1 MESKS
6 MLNALLASSDASLW
20 LPHSAVDS
28 AHVDNLFYGVLWV
41 NVIFSALIL
50 VMLAIFVFKYRH
62 RAGVTGHDSS
72 AGHSTAL
79 ELTWTIIPTLIVLVI
94 FYYGFK
100 GYLHAGVIPPTA
112 YEVTVNGRT
121 WQWGYKYPGGYSSP
135 DGMLHVPVNTKIGLV
150 LESEDVIHD
159 FYVPAFRMKKDV
171 VPGRYNR
178 TWFEANEIGTY
189 DVYCGMYCGA
199 QHSVMLSKVKVESKE
214 DFDKFMV
221 IAKNPFKTHTP
232 IEVGE
237 MIYKTRGCANCH
249 SVTGPIITG
258 PTWQN
263 MYGSEV
269 PLADGRKVPAD
280 DAYVTESIEYPA
292 AKIHAG
298 FPNVMPPFTGQFTP
312 RELGAIIWYMKSIST
327 NFKGDLTP
335 GKTLDGDLPPAAKP
349 VAAPAAP

>member
-1 MESKS
+1 
-6 MLNALLASSDASLW
+6 MLNALRTYPYASLW

-28 AHVDNLFYGVLWV
+28 AHVDNLFYGVLAV
-41 NVIFSALIL
+41 NIFFSALIL
-50 VMLAIFVFKYRH
+50 IMLGIFVIKYRH
-62 RAGVTGHDSS
+62 RPGVTGHDSS

-112 YEVTVNGRT
+112 YEVTVNGKT
-121 WQWGYKYPGGYSSP
+121 WQWSYRYPGGIASP
-135 DGMLHVPVNTKIGLV
+135 DGELHVPVNTKIGLV
-150 LESEDVIHD
+150 LESDDVIHD

-189 DVYCGMYCGA
+189 DVYCAMYCGIN
-199 QHSVMLSKVKVESKE
+199 HSTMLSKVHVESKE
-214 DFDKFMV
+214 DFEKFMV
-221 IAKNPFKTHTP
+221 IAKNPFKTRTP

-237 MIYKTRGCANCH
+237 MIYKTRGCAGCH
-249 SVTGPIITG
+249 SVVGGTITG
-258 PTWQN
+258 PTWKD
-263 MYGSEV
+263 MYGGQV
-269 PLADGRKVPAD
+269 PLADGRTVPAD
-280 DAYVTESIEYPA
+280 DDYVTESILYPA

-298 FPNVMPPFTGQFTP
+298 FPNVMPSFKGQLNP
-312 RELGAIIWYMKSIST
+312 REIGAVIWYMKSISS

-335 GKTLDGDLPPAAKP
+335 GKTLDGDLGPPKPASSPATPPAAP
-349 VAAPAAP
+349 